1 MILLQKSIT
10 NFTFVLMRLLPTG
23 NTPRWIILIVDMLL
37 CIFAL
42 AIAYAIRFDFVEPDH
57 AQIEQEWVV
66 LKFALPIY
74 LIVRFLSFYISKTYS
89 GIIRFTSTQDAKR
102 MFLTLALGTVIFGIV
117 SLIRHTFIDG
127 YFLLPLS
134 ILFLEFILSFFLL
147 ISMRVSIKLLYLEQ
161 NKSRGATKN
170 VVIYGAG
177 DMGMATKKILEQ
189 DTEALFNIIGFI
201 DDNSTLQGKFLER
214 TPVKNASYLEKW
226 ANKKEIDSVIIAI
239 KNPNPEAKSKII
251 DLCLDLNIDL
261 LTVPP
266 LEQWMNGGFTSK
278 QIKKVKIED
287 LLGRK
292 EIQLNIKNV
301 TSFIQGKTIL
311 ITGGAGSIGS
321 EIARQALKFNPKQLI
336 LLDQAESPLYDLS
349 NELKDKFGDA
359 NFELLIAD
367 VSNEKRMRKAFE
379 HFRPQVV
386 FHAAAYKH
394 VPMMEDNPSEA
405 IKVNVN
411 GSKILAD
418 LSDEFNVESF
428 VMISTD
434 KAVNPTNVM
443 GASKRIAEIY
453 IQSLS
458 KHSKTKFTTTRFGN
472 VLGSNGSVI
481 PLFKRQIENGGPITV
496 TDERITRFFMTIP
509 EACQLVLEAGTMGN
523 GGEIFVFDMGESIK
537 IIDLAKKMVKLSG
550 LEIDKDIKIKIT
562 GLRPGEKLY
571 EELLTTE
578 ENTIPTHHKK
588 IMIGKVKEY
597 QLEKVKIKLQE
608 LINLYETQ
616 DNDLIVKKM
625 KEIVPEFVSNNSI
638 FSKFDQ

>member
-1 MILLQKSIT
+1 
-10 NFTFVLMRLLPTG
+10 
-23 NTPRWIILIVDMLL
+23 MLL
-37 CIFAL
+37 CIVAL
-42 AIAYAIRFDFVEPDH
+42 TLAYAIRFDFVEPNPE
-57 AQIEQEWVV
+57 QIKNEWAV

-74 LIVRFLSFYISKTYS
+74 LIVRFFSFFISKTYS

-102 MFLTLALGTVIFGIV
+102 MFVTLAIGTFIFGIV
-117 SLIRHTFIDG
+117 SLIRHSFLDG
-127 YFLLPLS
+127 YYLLPLS
-134 ILFLEFILSFFLL
+134 ILFLEFILSYFLL

-189 DTEALFNIIGFI
+189 DAEALFNIIGFI
-201 DDNSTLQGKFLER
+201 DDSPTLQGKFIER
-214 TPVKNASYLEKW
+214 TPVKSSSHLEKW
-226 ANKKEIDSVIIAI
+226 SNKKEIDSVIIAI
-239 KNPNPEAKSKII
+239 KNPKPESKSQII
-251 DLCLDLNIDL
+251 DLCLSLDIDL

-292 EIQLNIKNV
+292 EIQLSIDSI

-321 EIARQALKFNPKQLI
+321 EIARQVLNFNPQRLI

-349 NELKDKFGDA
+349 NELLEKHSNAD
-359 NFELLIAD
+359 FELLIAD
-367 VSNEKRMRKAFE
+367 VSNEKRMRKAFA
-379 HFRPQVV
+379 HFKPQIV

-418 LSDEFNVESF
+418 LSDEFKVESF

-458 KHSKTKFTTTRFGN
+458 KHSQTKFTTTRFGN

-481 PLFKRQIENGGPITV
+481 PLFRRQIENGGPITV

-523 GGEIFVFDMGESIK
+523 GGEVYVFDMGESIK
-537 IIDLAKKMVKLSG
+537 IIDLAKKMIKLSG

-571 EELLTTE
+571 EELLTNE
-578 ENTIPTHHKK
+578 ENTIPTHHEK
-588 IMIGKVKEY
+588 ILIGKVKEY
-597 QLEKVKIKLQE
+597 QLEEVNIKLKD
-608 LINLYETQ
+608 LINLYDTQ

-625 KEIVPEFVSNNSI
+625 KEIVPEFLSNNSI
-638 FSKFDQ
+638 FSKFDK

>member
-1 MILLQKSIT
+1 
-10 NFTFVLMRLLPTG
+10 MRLLPTG
-23 NTPRWIILIVDMLL
+23 NTPRWVILATDMLL
-37 CIFAL
+37 CLIAL
-42 AIAYAIRFDFVEPDH
+42 TIAYAIRFDFVEPNQ
-57 AQIEQEWVV
+57 AQLQNEWLV

-74 LIVRFLSFYISKTYS
+74 LLVRFLTFLLSKTYS

-102 MFLTLALGTVIFGIV
+102 MFLTLALGTFIFGIV
-117 SLIRHTFIDG
+117 SIIRHAFIDG
-127 YFLLPLS
+127 FYLLPLS
-134 ILFLEFILSFFLL
+134 ILFLEFILSYFLL

-201 DDNSTLQGKFLER
+201 DDNPTLQGKFIER
-214 TPVKNASYLEKW
+214 SPVKSSSHLEKW
-226 ANKKEIDSVIIAI
+226 SSKKEIDSVIIAI
-239 KNPNPEAKSKII
+239 KNPKPASKSKII
-251 DLCLDLNIDL
+251 NLCLDLDIDL

-292 EIQLNIKNV
+292 EIQLSIDNI
-301 TSFIQGKTIL
+301 TSFIKDKTIL

-321 EIARQALKFNPKQLI
+321 EMARQVLKFNPKKLI

-349 NELKDKFGDA
+349 NELLEKHSTTD
-359 NFELLIAD
+359 FELLIAD
-367 VSNEKRMRKAFE
+367 VSNEKRMRKTFAYY
-379 HFRPQVV
+379 RPEIV

-418 LSDEFNVESF
+418 LSDEFKVASF

-453 IQSLS
+453 IQSLNT
-458 KHSKTKFTTTRFGN
+458 HSETKFTTTRFGN

-509 EACQLVLEAGTMGN
+509 EACQLVLEAGTMGK
-523 GGEIFVFDMGESIK
+523 GGEVFVFDMGESIK
-537 IIDLAKKMVKLSG
+537 IIDLAMKMIKLSG

-571 EELLTTE
+571 EELLTNE
-578 ENTIPTHHKK
+578 ENTIPTHHEK
-588 IMIGKVKEY
+588 ILIGKVKLY
-597 QLEKVKIKLQE
+597 QLEEVKIKLQE
-608 LINLYETQ
+608 LIDLYNSQ

-625 KEIVPEFVSNNSI
+625 KEIVPEFLSNNSI
-638 FSKFDQ
+638 FSKFDK